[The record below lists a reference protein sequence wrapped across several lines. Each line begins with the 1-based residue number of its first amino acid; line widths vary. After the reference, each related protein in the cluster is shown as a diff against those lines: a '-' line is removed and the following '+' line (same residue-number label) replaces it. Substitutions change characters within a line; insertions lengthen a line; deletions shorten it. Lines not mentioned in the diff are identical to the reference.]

1 MTMAILSWDDGAGHH
16 ELPLRGDTCRC
27 GRSADNDARL
37 ADHSVSRRHAIVF
50 RVPQGWCV
58 RDGGSQNG
66 TRVNGSQASDSVLRD
81 GDELQLGDIRIL
93 FRDPP
98 ADVEPTS
105 ARMLAGTG
113 QGTLDDDG
121 SIVLNA
127 ELISHGM
134 STASS
139 GAQLWAPE
147 AAAALAGLVN
157 VAESLLRLTSMEE
170 LFERVVHLVFAH
182 VPVENVFLLLHD
194 AKTDTLVPKLA
205 RHQSGAEAIGTIS
218 TDIALR
224 ALRRRESILTLDAQ
238 DDPRFGGESIFVQG
252 ICSVMCVPLWAG
264 DATVG
269 VVFADSKTRR
279 VRLDEHHLHF
289 LTLLAHV
296 AAAAI
301 EQARLRT
308 RVQEE
313 AALRE
318 QLMRYHS
325 PSLVERIVAGQ
336 SKGLLEPTEREVT
349 VLFADIVGFSTRS
362 EGMPPRDVA
371 RFLNR
376 FFSDMVDIIFDHEG
390 TLDKFIGDAVMAIF
404 GAPADVPDHAA
415 RAVQCALAMR
425 RHLLERNA
433 ATQLEDED
441 VHVRIGINTGL
452 VVAGDIGSARRV
464 EYTVVGN
471 TVNIAA
477 RLQALVA
484 KPGSIVIGEATQ
496 RALGGRFP
504 TVDLGQQVLKGI
516 VQPVRAFDVLL

>member
-1 MTMAILSWDDGAGHH
+1 MAILRWDDDDGHH
-16 ELPLRGDTCRC
+16 EQPLGGDTCRL
-27 GRSADNDARL
+27 GRSAENDIRL
-37 ADHSVSRRHAIVF
+37 ANHSVSRRHATLF
-50 RVPQGWCV
+50 RVPNGWCI

-66 TRVNGSQASDSVLRD
+66 TRVNGIEATDRSLHD
-81 GDELQLGDIRIL
+81 GDELQLGDICLGFLDCPVDEGRTPTRVL
-93 FRDPP
+93 AADPLP
-98 ADVEPTS
+98 AAIAE
-105 ARMLAGTG
+105 
-113 QGTLDDDG
+113 G
-121 SIVLNA
+121 SIVLSA
-127 ELISHGM
+127 EQVSHGK
-134 STASS
+134 SVASS
-139 GAQLWAPE
+139 GAILWAPE

-157 VAESLLRLTSMEE
+157 VAESLIRLTSMPE

-182 VPVENVFLLLHD
+182 VPVENVFLLLYD
-194 AKTDTLVPKLA
+194 EKTDTLVPKLA
-205 RHQSGAEAIGTIS
+205 RHQSGKPAHGTIS

-238 DDPRFGGESIFVQG
+238 EDPRFGGQSIVAQG
-252 ICSVMCVPLWAG
+252 IRSVMCVPLWAG
-264 DATVG
+264 DATIG

-301 EQARLRT
+301 EQTRLRT

-325 PSLVERIVAGQ
+325 PSLVEKILAGQ
-336 SKGLLEPTEREVT
+336 SQGLLEPSEREVT

-371 RFLNR
+371 RFLNH
-376 FFSDMVDIIFDHEG
+376 FFSAMVDIIFDHEG

-425 RHLLERNA
+425 RHLQERNA
-433 ATQLEDED
+433 ATRLEDED
-441 VHVRIGINTGL
+441 IHVRIGINSGP
-452 VVAGDIGSARRV
+452 VVAGDIGSTRRV
-464 EYTVVGN
+464 DYTVVGN

-484 KPGSIVIGEATQ
+484 EPGTIVIGETTQ
-496 RALGGRFP
+496 RALAGRFP
-504 TVDLGQQVLKGI
+504 TTDLGQQKLKGI
-516 VQPVRAFDVLL
+516 LQPVHAYEVLL